1 MMVTPF
7 QTPTL
12 VKRRLTPPKAASA
25 ALIAV
30 GGIPRCRA
38 TAIAASAF
46 ETLWSPVIGSVT
58 PSIARP
64 SAFSATS
71 NRAPPSS

>member
-12 VKRRLTPPKAASA
+12 VKRRFTPPNAASA

-30 GGIPRCRA
+30 GGTPRCRA

-58 PSIARP
+58 PSIVRF
-64 SAFSATS
+64 SAFSTTS
-71 NRAPPSS
+71 NTAPPFS

>member
-1 MMVTPF
+1 MN
-7 QTPTL
+7 
-12 VKRRLTPPKAASA
+12 RRFTPPKAASA

-30 GGIPRCRA
+30 GGTPRWRA

-58 PSIARP
+58 PSIIRP